1 MCKNPPMRERDAVQ
15 AEVLVRALGDLRD
28 KMTASSACAVGA
40 ATPMTLSGA
49 TARTRPAMSA
59 THANTQACV
68 RWFGASRFR
77 RTAPGPDRNE
87 TVIELGYGLSPGLIS
102 PSPPHGQDTRECH
115 YVAHGDEVTRGSARR
130 GTPLVELWHCK
141 A

>member
-49 TARTRPAMSA
+49 TARTKAIHECHTCKYPSMRKM
-59 THANTQACV
+59 V
-68 RWFGASRFR
+68 RRQPIQTKK
-77 RTAPGPDRNE
+77 TAPGPDRNE

-102 PSPPHGQDTRECH
+102 PSPPHGQDTRGCH
-115 YVAHGDEVTRGSARR
+115 YVAHGDEVTRRISQARHPSR
-130 GTPLVELWHCK
+130 
-141 A
+141 